1 MNVYITLYDDC
12 VDYYEIY
19 NVFNNKQSAINNVK
33 QKIIDHIW
41 DNYDE
46 DEYFK
51 IDVKNDY
58 VEEMIFFI
66 TDNDDIKNECF
77 KILTMEI
84 I

>member
-12 VDYYEIY
+12 VDHYEIY